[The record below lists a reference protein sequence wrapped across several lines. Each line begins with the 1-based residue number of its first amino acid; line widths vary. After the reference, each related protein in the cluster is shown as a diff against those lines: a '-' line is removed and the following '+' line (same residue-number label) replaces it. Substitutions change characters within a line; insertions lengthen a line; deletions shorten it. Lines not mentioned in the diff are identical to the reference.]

1 MSQILVSKYKTG
13 VDFPPLRTGLTHVA
27 GENTLTFPYKAGD
40 TQQSFSNTA
49 GTHLCLVNGG
59 GLILTDD
66 TDTFEV
72 AFNASDITVTWLD
85 QRNSLQDIDDVVW
98 VFNAF
103 SKPTSGLTKF
113 LYGVSGANGNLPA
126 VTVTGTDLNG
136 AALSFQDD
144 AVLVFVNDQFLDA
157 SDYVLSNQ
165 DTITIQRVGNQTVGT
180 ISGAVSVIAFNS
192 VINQSTLSVI
202 QTNAA
207 ASATE
212 SDNHA
217 TTAQRWATEADTTT
231 VVDADNSTNYNEY
244 SAKSYAQGTGTPGGS
259 AKEWASK
266 TGSPVSG
273 SEYSAKYWAT
283 DTNVTTVSGNIT
295 TITNVNNNLSS
306 IQTINNNMTD
316 VVSLASSLGGVTTYT
331 VTVAQS
337 GGVNVYYIDGVANP
351 TLTMERG
358 NSYVFD
364 LSDNTN
370 SGHPLAF
377 KDGSTSYTTG
387 VTTTGNA
394 GTAGAQVRIDV
405 SSNAPATLRYY
416 CTVHGNAMGNTIS
429 VINSNFSIVAANI
442 GNVNTTA
449 NNISD
454 VNTLASSTNLT
465 NIGTVAGQ
473 ISPTNNL
480 STVAGVAT
488 HLPTVAG
495 VAADITTVAGQIT
508 NNNLQTIAADIA
520 DVQTVANDLN
530 ETTSEIDT
538 VANAIT
544 NVDNVGNNIT
554 AVNTVAGQI
563 APTNNISTVAGQ
575 ATNVGLVGSNISH
588 VTTVAGIQSDVT
600 TVAGIAS
607 DVTTAATNVTQFN
620 DTYHGALSSPPTGS
634 NVTTGDLYFDNTAG
648 QLKVY
653 DGSNFINAGSAING
667 TAQRVQFTATAGQ
680 TTFSVSY
687 DAGFVDVYLN
697 GIKLIVGT
705 DFTATNGTSI
715 VLASGAAV
723 NDTVDIVAYGTFT
736 LSNIALNDLTD
747 VSTGTPVNG
756 QVLTFNS
763 TSGDFEPQTPAAAG
777 ATTGFALAMSIALG

>member
-1 MSQILVSKYKTG
+1 MVITG
-13 VDFPPLRTGLTHVA
+13 
-27 GENTLTFPYKAGD
+27 N
-40 TQQSFSNTA
+40 
-49 GTHLCLVNGG
+49 
-59 GLILTDD
+59 DD
-66 TDTFEV
+66 
-72 AFNASDITVTWLD
+72 
-85 QRNSLQDIDDVVW
+85 
-98 VFNAF
+98 
-103 SKPTSGLTKF
+103 
-113 LYGVSGANGNLPA
+113 
-126 VTVTGTDLNG
+126 NG
-136 AALSFQDD
+136 AALAFQDE

-157 SDYVLSNQ
+157 SDYALANQ
-165 DTITIQRVGNQTVGT
+165 NQITINNVGGSTSALSSAK
-180 ISGAVSVIAFNS
+180 ISIIGFNS

-207 ASATE
+207 ASATDA
-212 SDNHA
+212 SQHA
-217 TTAQRWATEADTTT
+217 VTASRFAKEADTTT
-231 VVDADNSTNYNEY
+231 VVDADTGVDSNEY
-244 SAKSYAQGTGTPGGS
+244 SAKAYAQGTGTPGGS

-266 TGSPVSG
+266 TGSPVAG

-283 DTNVTTVSGNIT
+283 DTNVTTVSGNINL
-295 TITNVNNNLSS
+295 ITNVNNNLSS

-316 VVSLASSLGGVTTYT
+316 VVSLAASLGGVTTFT

-337 GGVNVYYIDGVANP
+337 GGVNVFYIDGVANP

-364 LSDNTN
+364 LSSSTV

-377 KDGSTSYTTG
+377 KDGSSSYTTG
-387 VTTTGNA
+387 VTTTGNP
-394 GTAGAQVRIDV
+394 GTAGSQVRIDV
-405 SSNAPATLRYY
+405 AANAPATLRYY
-416 CTVHGNAMGNTIS
+416 CTVHGNAMGNTIA

-449 NNISD
+449 TNIAD

-495 VAADITTVAGQIT
+495 VAGDITTVAGQIT
-508 NNNLQTIAADIA
+508 NNNLQTVAADIA
-520 DVQTVANDLN
+520 KVQSVADDLN

-538 VANAIT
+538 VAGAIT
-544 NVDNVGNNIT
+544 NVDNVGNNI
-554 AVNTVAGQI
+554 ASVNTVAGQI
-563 APTNNISTVAGQ
+563 SPTNNISTVAGQ
-575 ATNVGLVGSNISH
+575 ATNLGLVGSNISH
-588 VTTVAGIQSDVT
+588 VSTVAGINSAVS

-607 DVTTAATNVTQFN
+607 DVTAAATNVAQFN

-634 NVTTGDLYFDNTAG
+634 NVTTGDLFFDTTAG
-648 QLKVY
+648 QLKVF
-653 DGSNFINAGSAING
+653 DGSNFINAGSSING

-680 TTFSVSY
+680 TTFAVTY

-715 VLASGAAV
+715 VLASGAAL
-723 NDTVDIVAYGTFT
+723 NDTVDIVAYGTFS

-763 TSGDFEPQTPAAAG
+763 TSGNFEPQTPSPAG

>member
-27 GENTLTFPYKAGD
+27 GENTLTFPYKSGD

-113 LYGVSGANGNLPA
+113 LY
-126 VTVTGTDLNG
+126 TQTGTLPMVISGNDDNG
-136 AALSFQDD
+136 AALAFQDD

-157 SDYVLSNQ
+157 SDYVLANQ
-165 DTITIQRVGNQTVGT
+165 NQITINNVGGSTSALTGAK
-180 ISGAVSVIAFNS
+180 ISIIGFNS

-231 VVDADNSTNYNEY
+231 VVDADNSTNYNDY
-244 SAKSYAQGTGTPGGS
+244 SAKAYAQGTGTPGGS

-266 TGSPVSG
+266 TGSPVTG

-283 DTNVTTVSGNIT
+283 DTNVTNISTNIQSIT
-295 TITNVNNNLSS
+295 TVNNNLSS
-306 IQTINNNMTD
+306 IQTIENNITD
-316 VVSLASSLGGVTTYT
+316 VVSLAASLGGVTTYV
-331 VTVAQS
+331 VTVV
-337 GGVNVYYIDGVANP
+337 GGVYYLDGSSNP
-351 TLTMERG
+351 TLTFERG

-364 LSDNTN
+364 LSDSSV

-377 KDGSTSYTTG
+377 KSGTSPYTTG
-387 VTTTGNA
+387 VTTTGTP

-405 SSNAPATLRYY
+405 DSTAPSTLRYY

-442 GNVNTTA
+442 GNINTTA
-449 NNISD
+449 TNITD
-454 VNTLASSTNLT
+454 VNTVANTTNLT

-473 ISPTNNL
+473 ISPTNNV
-480 STVAGVAT
+480 S
-488 HLPTVAG
+488 TVAG
-495 VAADITTVAGQIT
+495 VAADITTVAGVAADVTTVAGQIT

-544 NVDNVGNNIT
+544 NVDNVGNNISDVT
-554 AVNTVAGQI
+554 TVAGQI
-563 APTNNISTVAGQ
+563 SPTNNISTVAGQ
-575 ATNVGLVGSNISH
+575 ATNVALVGSNISH
-588 VTTVAGIQSDVT
+588 VTTVAGISSDVT

-607 DVTTAATNVTQFN
+607 DVTAAATNVAQFN
-620 DTYHGALSSPPTGS
+620 DTYFGPLSSPPTGS
-634 NVTTGDLYFDNTAG
+634 NVTTGDLYFDTTAG
-648 QLKVY
+648 QLKVF

-667 TAQRVQFTATAGQ
+667 TSQRVQYTATAGQ
-680 TTFSVSY
+680 TTFAATY
-687 DAGFVDVYLN
+687 DAGYVDVYLN

-715 VLASGAAV
+715 VLASGAAL
-723 NDTVDIVAYGTFT
+723 NDTVDIVAYGTFQLNNT
-736 LSNIALNDLTD
+736 SIDDLND
-747 VSTGTPVNG
+747 VSLGTPVDG

>member
-13 VDFPPLRTGLTHVA
+13 VDFPPLVSGLTHVA
-27 GENTLTFPYKAGD
+27 GENTLTFPYKTGD

-59 GLILTDD
+59 SLILTDD

-103 SKPTSGLTKF
+103 AKPVSGLTRFTYTKSGALPMTISGVDEAGASLSFQTDTSIMVFVNEQF
-113 LYGVSGANGNLPA
+113 LDPVDYSVANGN
-126 VTVTGTDLNG
+126 
-136 AALSFQDD
+136 
-144 AVLVFVNDQFLDA
+144 QFTIA
-157 SDYVLSNQ
+157 NVAGSTAPLSNAK
-165 DTITIQRVGNQTVGT
+165 IT
-180 ISGAVSVIAFNS
+180 AYAFNS
-192 VINQSTLSVI
+192 IINQSTLSVI

-207 ASATE
+207 ASATDA
-212 SDNHA
+212 SQHA
-217 TTAQRWATEADTTT
+217 TTASRFANEADTTT
-231 VVDADNSTNYNEY
+231 VVDADTGVDSNEY
-244 SAKSYAQGTGTPGGS
+244 SAKAYAQGTGTPGGS

-266 TGSPVSG
+266 TGSPVTG

-283 DTNVTTVSGNIT
+283 DTNVTNIST
-295 TITNVNNNLSS
+295 NISSITNVNTNLSS
-306 IQTINNNMTD
+306 IQTVENNMTD
-316 VVSLASSLGGVTTYT
+316 VVSLAASLGGVTTYV
-331 VTVAQS
+331 VTVV
-337 GGVNVYYIDGVANP
+337 GGIYYLDGSSNP
-351 TLTMERG
+351 TLTFERG
-358 NSYVFD
+358 NSYVFN
-364 LSDNTN
+364 LSDSSV

-377 KDGSTSYTTG
+377 KDGSSSYTTG
-387 VTTTGNA
+387 VTTTGNP

-405 SSNAPATLRYY
+405 DATAPATLRYY
-416 CTVHGNAMGNTIS
+416 CTVHGNAMGNTIA

-449 NNISD
+449 TNIASI
-454 VNTLASSTNLT
+454 NTVAGSTNLA
-465 NIGTVAGQ
+465 NIGTVANATTDIG
-473 ISPTNNL
+473 
-480 STVAGVAT
+480 TVAGVAT
-488 HLPTVAG
+488 NIPTVAG
-495 VAADITTVAGQIT
+495 VAGDITTVAGQIT
-508 NNNLQTIAADIA
+508 NNNLQTVAADIA
-520 DVQTVANDLN
+520 KVQSVADDLN

-538 VANAIT
+538 VANSIT
-544 NVDNVGNNIT
+544 NVDNVGNNISD
-554 AVNTVAGQI
+554 VSTVAGQI
-563 APTNNISTVAGQ
+563 SPTNNISTVAGQ

-588 VTTVAGIQSDVT
+588 VTTVAGIQGDVT

-607 DVTTAATNVTQFN
+607 DVTTAVTNVAQFN

-634 NVTTGDLYFDNTAG
+634 NVTTGDLFFDTSAG
-648 QLKVY
+648 QLKVF
-653 DGSNFINAGSAING
+653 DGSNFINAGSSING

-680 TTFSVSY
+680 TTFAVTY

-715 VLASGAAV
+715 VLASGAAL
-723 NDTVDIVAYGTFT
+723 NDTVDIVAYGTFQ
-736 LSNIALNDLTD
+736 LNNTSINALTD
-747 VSTGTPVNG
+747 VSLGTPVNG

-763 TSGDFEPQTPAAAG
+763 TSGNFEPQTPSPAG

>member
-13 VDFPPLRTGLTHVA
+13 VDFPPLVSGLTHVA
-27 GENTLTFPYKAGD
+27 GENTLTFPYKTGD

-59 GLILTDD
+59 SLILTDD
-66 TDTFEV
+66 TDTFQV

-103 SKPTSGLTKF
+103 AKPTSGLTKF
-113 LYGVSGANGNLPA
+113 LYTKSGSIPM
-126 VTVTGTDLNG
+126 VVTGNDDNG
-136 AALSFQDD
+136 AALTFQDE

-157 SDYVLSNQ
+157 SDYALANQ
-165 DTITIQRVGNQTVGT
+165 NQITINNVGGSTSALSSAK
-180 ISGAVSVIAFNS
+180 ISIIGFNS

-207 ASATE
+207 ASATDA
-212 SDNHA
+212 SQHA
-217 TTAQRWATEADTTT
+217 VTASRFAKEADTTT
-231 VVDADNSTNYNEY
+231 VVDADTGVDSNEY
-244 SAKSYAQGTGTPGGS
+244 SAKAYAQGTGTPGGS

-283 DTNVTTVSGNIT
+283 DTNVTNIST
-295 TITNVNNNLSS
+295 NISSITNVNTNLSS
-306 IQTINNNMTD
+306 IQTVENNMTD
-316 VVSLASSLGGVTTYT
+316 VVSLAASLGGVTTYV
-331 VTVAQS
+331 VTVV
-337 GGVNVYYIDGVANP
+337 GGIYYLDGSSNP
-351 TLTMERG
+351 TLTFERG
-358 NSYVFD
+358 NSYVFN
-364 LSDNTN
+364 LSD
-370 SGHPLAF
+370 SSVGGHPLAF
-377 KDGSTSYTTG
+377 KDGSSSYTTG
-387 VTTTGNA
+387 VTTTGNP

-405 SSNAPATLRYY
+405 DATAPATLRYY
-416 CTVHGNAMGNTIS
+416 CTVHGNAMGNTIA

-449 NNISD
+449 TNIASI
-454 VNTLASSTNLT
+454 NTVAGSTNLA
-465 NIGTVAGQ
+465 NIGTVANATTDIG
-473 ISPTNNL
+473 
-480 STVAGVAT
+480 TVAGVAT
-488 HLPTVAG
+488 NIPTVAG
-495 VAADITTVAGQIT
+495 VAGDITTVAGQIT
-508 NNNLQTIAADIA
+508 NNNLQTVAADIA
-520 DVQTVANDLN
+520 KVQSVADDLN

-538 VANAIT
+538 VANSIT
-544 NVDNVGNNIT
+544 NVDNVGNNISD
-554 AVNTVAGQI
+554 VSTVAGQI
-563 APTNNISTVAGQ
+563 SPTNNISTVAGQ
-575 ATNVGLVGSNISH
+575 ATNIGLVGSNINQ

-600 TVAGIAS
+600 AVAGIAS
-607 DVTTAATNVTQFN
+607 DVTTAVTNIAQFN

-634 NVTTGDLYFDNTAG
+634 NVTTGDLFFDTTAG
-648 QLKVY
+648 QLKVF
-653 DGSNFINAGSAING
+653 DGSNFINAGSSING

-680 TTFSVSY
+680 TTFAVTY

-715 VLASGAAV
+715 VLASGAAL
-723 NDTVDIVAYGTFT
+723 NDTVDIVAYGTF
-736 LSNIALNDLTD
+736 SLNNTSINALTD
-747 VSTGTPVNG
+747 VSLGTPVNG

-763 TSGDFEPQTPAAAG
+763 TSGNFEPQTPSPAG

>member
-27 GENTLTFPYKAGD
+27 GENTLTFPYKSGD
-40 TQQSFSNTA
+40 TSQSFSNTA

-59 GLILTDD
+59 SLILTDD
-66 TDTFEV
+66 TDTFQV

-113 LYGVSGANGNLPA
+113 LY
-126 VTVTGTDLNG
+126 TKTGTIPMVISGNDDNG
-136 AALSFQDD
+136 AALTFQDE

-157 SDYVLSNQ
+157 SDYALANQ
-165 DTITIQRVGNQTVGT
+165 NQITINNVGGSTSALTGAK
-180 ISGAVSVIAFNS
+180 ISIIGFNS

-207 ASATE
+207 ASATDA
-212 SDNHA
+212 SQHA
-217 TTAQRWATEADTTT
+217 TTASRWAQEGDTTT
-231 VVDADNSTNYNEY
+231 VVDADTGVNSNEY

-266 TGSPVSG
+266 TGSPVAG

-306 IQTINNNMTD
+306 IQTINNNMSD
-316 VVSLASSLGGVTTYT
+316 VVSLAASLGGVTTFT
-331 VTVAQS
+331 VTVA
-337 GGVNVYYIDGVANP
+337 GGVFVIDGTNNP

-364 LSDNTN
+364 LSDNSN

-377 KDGSTSYTTG
+377 KDGSASYTTG

-449 NNISD
+449 TNIAD

-495 VAADITTVAGQIT
+495 VAADITTVAGQIS
-508 NNNLQTIAADIA
+508 NNNLQTVASDIA
-520 DVQTVANDLN
+520 KVQAVADDLN

-538 VANAIT
+538 VAGAIT
-544 NVDNVGNNIT
+544 NVDNVGNNI
-554 AVNTVAGQI
+554 ASVNTVAGQI
-563 APTNNISTVAGQ
+563 SPTNNISTVAGQ

-588 VTTVAGIQSDVT
+588 VTTVAGINSAVS

-607 DVTTAATNVTQFN
+607 DVTAAATNVAQFN

-634 NVTTGDLYFDNTAG
+634 NVTTGDLYFDTTAG

-653 DGSNFINAGSAING
+653 NGSNFINAGSAING
-667 TAQRVQFTATAGQ
+667 TAQRATFTATAGQ
-680 TTFSVSY
+680 TTFSVAY

-723 NDTVDIVAYGTFT
+723 NDTVDVVAYGTFT
-736 LSNIALNDLTD
+736 LANLTLNDLTD

-763 TSGDFEPQTPAAAG
+763 TSGDFEPQTPAASG

>member
-27 GENTLTFPYKAGD
+27 GENTLTFPYKSGD
-40 TQQSFSNTA
+40 NQQSFSNTA

-113 LYGVSGANGNLPA
+113 LY
-126 VTVTGTDLNG
+126 TKTGTLPMVISGNDDNG
-136 AALSFQDD
+136 ATLAFQDE

-157 SDYVLSNQ
+157 SDYALANQ
-165 DTITIQRVGNQTVGT
+165 NQITINNVGGSTSALTGAK
-180 ISGAVSVIAFNS
+180 ISIIGFNS

-202 QTNAA
+202 QTAAA
-207 ASATE
+207 ASATDA
-212 SDNHA
+212 SQHA
-217 TTAQRWATEADTTT
+217 TTASRWAQEGDTTT
-231 VVDADNSTNYNEY
+231 VVDADTGVDSNEY

-266 TGSPVSG
+266 TGSPVAG

-283 DTNVTTVSGNIT
+283 DTNVTNVSGNIT

-316 VVSLASSLGGVTTYT
+316 VVSLAASLGGVTTYT

-337 GGVNVYYIDGVANP
+337 GGVNVFYIDGVANP

-364 LSDNTN
+364 LSDN
-370 SGHPLAF
+370 SVGGHPLAF

-394 GTAGAQVRIDV
+394 GTSGAQVRIDV

-449 NNISD
+449 TNISNI
-454 VNTLASSTNLT
+454 NTLASSTNLT
-465 NIGTVAGQ
+465 NIGTVAGG
-473 ISPTNNL
+473 ITNIN
-480 STVAGVAT
+480 TVAGVAT

-508 NNNLQTIAADIA
+508 NNNLQTVASDIA
-520 DVQTVANDLN
+520 KVQAVADDLN

-600 TVAGIAS
+600 AVAGIAS
-607 DVTTAATNVTQFN
+607 DVTAAATNVAQFN
-620 DTYHGALSSPPTGS
+620 DTYFGALSSPPTGS
-634 NVTTGDLYFDNTAG
+634 NVTTGDLYFDTTAG
-648 QLKVY
+648 QLKVFN
-653 DGSNFINAGSAING
+653 GSNFINAGSAING
-667 TAQRVQFTATAGQ
+667 TSQRATFTATAGQ
-680 TTFSVSY
+680 TTFSVAY

-723 NDTVDIVAYGTFT
+723 NDTVDVVAYGTFS

>member
-13 VDFPPLRTGLTHVA
+13 VDFPPLRTGLTHVS
-27 GENTLTFPYKAGD
+27 GENTLTFPYKTGD
-40 TQQSFSNTA
+40 TQQSFSTTA

-59 GLILTDD
+59 SLILTDD

-103 SKPTSGLTKF
+103 AKPVSGLTRFTYTKSGSLPMTISGVDEAGASLSFQTDTSIMVFVNEQF
-113 LYGVSGANGNLPA
+113 LDPVDYSVANGN
-126 VTVTGTDLNG
+126 
-136 AALSFQDD
+136 
-144 AVLVFVNDQFLDA
+144 QFTIA
-157 SDYVLSNQ
+157 NVAGSTAPLSNAK
-165 DTITIQRVGNQTVGT
+165 IT
-180 ISGAVSVIAFNS
+180 AYAFNS

-207 ASATE
+207 ASATDA
-212 SDNHA
+212 SQHA
-217 TTAQRWATEADTTT
+217 VTASRFANEADTTT
-231 VVDADNSTNYNEY
+231 VVDADTGVDSNEY
-244 SAKSYAQGTGTPGGS
+244 SAKAYAQGTGTPGGS

-266 TGSPVSG
+266 TGSPVAG

-283 DTNVTTVSGNIT
+283 DTNVTNIST
-295 TITNVNNNLSS
+295 NIQSITNVNTNLSS
-306 IQTINNNMTD
+306 IQTIENNITD
-316 VVSLASSLGGVTTYT
+316 VVSLAASLGGVTTFT

-337 GGVNVYYIDGVANP
+337 GGVNVFYIDGVANP

-364 LSDNTN
+364 LSD
-370 SGHPLAF
+370 SSVGGHPLAF

-387 VTTTGNA
+387 VTTTGNP
-394 GTAGAQVRIDV
+394 GTSGAQVRIDV
-405 SSNAPATLRYY
+405 DANAPATLRYY
-416 CTVHGNAMGNTIS
+416 CTVHGNAMGNTIA

-442 GNVNTTA
+442 SNVNTTA
-449 NNISD
+449 TNIASI
-454 VNTLASSTNLT
+454 NTVAGSTNIA
-465 NIGTVAGQ
+465 NIGTVAGATTD
-473 ISPTNNL
+473 IG
-480 STVAGVAT
+480 TVAGVAANI
-488 HLPTVAG
+488 PTVAG
-495 VAADITTVAGQIT
+495 VAGDITTVAGQIT
-508 NNNLQTIAADIA
+508 NNNLQTVAADIA
-520 DVQTVANDLN
+520 KVQSVADDLN

-538 VANAIT
+538 VANSIT
-544 NVDNVGNNIT
+544 NVDNVGNNINDVT
-554 AVNTVAGQI
+554 TVAGQI
-563 APTNNISTVAGQ
+563 SPTNNISTVAGQ
-575 ATNVGLVGSNISH
+575 ATNIGLVGSNISQ

-607 DVTTAATNVTQFN
+607 DVTTAVTNVAQFN

-634 NVTTGDLYFDNTAG
+634 NVTTGDLFFDTSAG
-648 QLKVY
+648 QLKVF
-653 DGSNFINAGSAING
+653 DGSNFINAGSSING

-680 TTFSVSY
+680 TTFAATY

-715 VLASGAAV
+715 VLASGAAL
-723 NDTVDIVAYGTFT
+723 NDTVDIVAYGTF
-736 LSNIALNDLTD
+736 SLNNTSINALTD
-747 VSTGTPVNG
+747 VSLGTPVNG

-763 TSGDFEPQTPAAAG
+763 TSGNFEPQTPSPAG

>member
-13 VDFPPLRTGLTHVA
+13 VDFPPLVSGLTHVA
-27 GENTLTFPYKAGD
+27 GENTLTFPYKTGD

-59 GLILTDD
+59 SLILTDD
-66 TDTFEV
+66 TDTFQV

-103 SKPTSGLTKF
+103 AKPTSGLTKF
-113 LYGVSGANGNLPA
+113 LYTKSGSIPM
-126 VTVTGTDLNG
+126 VVTGNDDNG
-136 AALSFQDD
+136 AALTFQDE

-157 SDYVLSNQ
+157 SDYALANQ
-165 DTITIQRVGNQTVGT
+165 NQITINNVGGSTLPLSSAK
-180 ISGAVSVIAFNS
+180 ISIIGFNS

-207 ASATE
+207 ASATDA
-212 SDNHA
+212 SQHA
-217 TTAQRWATEADTTT
+217 VTASRFAKEADTTT
-231 VVDADNSTNYNEY
+231 VVDADTGVDSNEY
-244 SAKSYAQGTGTPGGS
+244 SAKAYAQGTGTPGGS

-283 DTNVTTVSGNIT
+283 DTNVTNIST
-295 TITNVNNNLSS
+295 NISSITNVNTNLSS
-306 IQTINNNMTD
+306 IQTVENNMTD
-316 VVSLASSLGGVTTYT
+316 VVSLAASLGGVTTYV
-331 VTVAQS
+331 VTVV
-337 GGVNVYYIDGVANP
+337 GGIYYLDGSSNP
-351 TLTMERG
+351 TLTFERG
-358 NSYVFD
+358 NSYVFN
-364 LSDNTN
+364 LSD
-370 SGHPLAF
+370 SSVGGHPLAF
-377 KDGSTSYTTG
+377 KDGSSSYTTG
-387 VTTTGNA
+387 VTTTGNP

-405 SSNAPATLRYY
+405 DATAPATLRYY
-416 CTVHGNAMGNTIS
+416 CTVHGNAMGNTIA

-449 NNISD
+449 TNIASI
-454 VNTLASSTNLT
+454 NTVAGSTNLA
-465 NIGTVAGQ
+465 NIGTVANATTDIG
-473 ISPTNNL
+473 
-480 STVAGVAT
+480 TVAGVAT
-488 HLPTVAG
+488 NIPTVAG
-495 VAADITTVAGQIT
+495 VAGDITTVAGQIT
-508 NNNLQTIAADIA
+508 NNNLQTVAADIA
-520 DVQTVANDLN
+520 KVQSVADDLN

-538 VANAIT
+538 VANSIT
-544 NVDNVGNNIT
+544 NVDNVGNNISD
-554 AVNTVAGQI
+554 VSTVAGQI
-563 APTNNISTVAGQ
+563 SPTNNISTVAGQ
-575 ATNVGLVGSNISH
+575 ATNIGLVGSNINQ

-600 TVAGIAS
+600 AVAGIAS
-607 DVTTAATNVTQFN
+607 DVSTAVTNIAQFN

-634 NVTTGDLYFDNTAG
+634 NVTTGDLFFDTTAG
-648 QLKVY
+648 QLKVF
-653 DGSNFINAGSAING
+653 DGSNFINAGSSING

-680 TTFSVSY
+680 TTFAVTY

-715 VLASGAAV
+715 VLASGAAL
-723 NDTVDIVAYGTFT
+723 NDTVDIVAYGTF
-736 LSNIALNDLTD
+736 SLNNTSINALTD
-747 VSTGTPVNG
+747 VSLGTPVNG

-763 TSGDFEPQTPAAAG
+763 TSGNFEPQTPSPAG

>member
-27 GENTLTFPYKAGD
+27 GENTLTFPYKSGD

-103 SKPTSGLTKF
+103 AKPTSGLTKF
-113 LYGVSGANGNLPA
+113 LYGVSGNLP
-126 VTVTGTDLNG
+126 VLTVTGTDLNG
-136 AALSFQDD
+136 ASLSFQDD

-165 DTITIQRVGNQTVGT
+165 DTITIQRVGNQTTGPV
-180 ISGAVSVIAFNS
+180 SGAVSVIAFNS

-207 ASATE
+207 ASATDA
-212 SDNHA
+212 SQHA
-217 TTAQRWATEADTTT
+217 VTASRFANEADTTT
-231 VVDADNSTNYNEY
+231 VVDADTGVDSNEY
-244 SAKSYAQGTGTPGGS
+244 SAKAYAQGTGTPGGS

-266 TGSPVSG
+266 TGSPVAG

-283 DTNVTTVSGNIT
+283 DTNVTNIST
-295 TITNVNNNLSS
+295 NIQSITNVNTNLSS
-306 IQTINNNMTD
+306 IQTIENNITD
-316 VVSLASSLGGVTTYT
+316 VVSLAASLGGVTTYV
-331 VTVAQS
+331 VTVV
-337 GGVNVYYIDGVANP
+337 GGIYYLDGSSNP
-351 TLTMERG
+351 TLTFERG

-364 LSDNTN
+364 LSD
-370 SGHPLAF
+370 SSVGGHPLAF
-377 KDGSTSYTTG
+377 KNGSTSYTTG
-387 VTTTGNA
+387 VTTTGNP

-405 SSNAPATLRYY
+405 DSTAPATLRY

-442 GNVNTTA
+442 GNINTTA
-449 NNISD
+449 TNIAD
-454 VNTLASSTNLT
+454 INTVAGSTNIA
-465 NIGTVAGQ
+465 NIGTVAGATTD
-473 ISPTNNL
+473 IG
-480 STVAGVAT
+480 TVAGVAANI
-488 HLPTVAG
+488 PTVAG
-495 VAADITTVAGQIT
+495 VAADITTVAGQIS
-508 NNNLQTIAADIA
+508 NNNLQTVAADIA
-520 DVQTVANDLN
+520 KVQSVADDLN

-538 VANAIT
+538 VANSIT
-544 NVDNVGNNIT
+544 NVDNVGNNISDVT
-554 AVNTVAGQI
+554 TVAGQI
-563 APTNNISTVAGQ
+563 SPTNNISTVAGQ
-575 ATNVGLVGSNISH
+575 ATNIGLVGSNINH

-607 DVTTAATNVTQFN
+607 DVSTAVTNVAQFN

-634 NVTTGDLYFDNTAG
+634 NVTTGDLFFDTSAG
-648 QLKVY
+648 QLKSF
-653 DGSNFINAGSAING
+653 DGSNFINAGSSING
-667 TAQRVQFTATAGQ
+667 TAQRVQYTATAGQ
-680 TTFSVSY
+680 TTFAATY

-697 GIKLIVGT
+697 GIKLIVST

-715 VLASGAAV
+715 VLASGAAL
-723 NDTVDIVAYGTFT
+723 NDTVDIVAYGTFQ
-736 LSNIALNDLTD
+736 LNNTSIDALTD
-747 VSTGTPVNG
+747 VSLGNAPVNG

-763 TSGDFEPQTPAAAG
+763 TSGDFEPQTPAPAG

>member
-1 MSQILVSKYKTG
+1 M
-13 VDFPPLRTGLTHVA
+13 
-27 GENTLTFPYKAGD
+27 
-40 TQQSFSNTA
+40 
-49 GTHLCLVNGG
+49 
-59 GLILTDD
+59 
-66 TDTFEV
+66 
-72 AFNASDITVTWLD
+72 
-85 QRNSLQDIDDVVW
+85 W

-113 LYGVSGANGNLPA
+113 LY
-126 VTVTGTDLNG
+126 TKTGTIPMVISGNDDNG
-136 AALSFQDD
+136 AALSFQDE

-157 SDYVLSNQ
+157 SDYALANQ
-165 DTITIQRVGNQTVGT
+165 NQITINNVGGSTSALTGAK
-180 ISGAVSVIAFNS
+180 ISIIGFNS

-207 ASATE
+207 ASATDA
-212 SDNHA
+212 SQHA
-217 TTAQRWATEADTTT
+217 TTASRWAQEGDTTT
-231 VVDADNSTNYNEY
+231 VVDADTGVNSNEY

-266 TGSPVSG
+266 TGSPVAG

-283 DTNVTTVSGNIT
+283 DTNVTNIST
-295 TITNVNNNLSS
+295 NISTITNVNTNLSS
-306 IQTINNNMTD
+306 IQTINNNMSD
-316 VVSLASSLGGVTTYT
+316 VVSLAASLGGVTTFT
-331 VTVAQS
+331 VTVA
-337 GGVNVYYIDGVANP
+337 GGVFVIDGTNNP

-364 LSDNTN
+364 LSDNSN

-377 KDGSTSYTTG
+377 KDGSASYTTG

-449 NNISD
+449 TNIAD

-495 VAADITTVAGQIT
+495 VAADITTVAGQIS
-508 NNNLQTIAADIA
+508 NNNLQTVASDIA
-520 DVQTVANDLN
+520 KVQAVADDLN

-538 VANAIT
+538 VAGAIT
-544 NVDNVGNNIT
+544 NVDNVGNNI
-554 AVNTVAGQI
+554 ASVNTVAGQI
-563 APTNNISTVAGQ
+563 SPTNNISTVAGQ

-588 VTTVAGIQSDVT
+588 VTTVAGINSAVS

-607 DVTTAATNVTQFN
+607 DVTAAATNVAQFN

-634 NVTTGDLYFDNTAG
+634 NVTTGDLYFDTTAG

-653 DGSNFINAGSAING
+653 NGSNFINAGSAING
-667 TAQRVQFTATAGQ
+667 TAQRATFTATAGQ
-680 TTFSVSY
+680 TTFSVAY

-723 NDTVDIVAYGTFT
+723 NDTVDVVAYGTFT
-736 LSNIALNDLTD
+736 LANLTLNDLTD

-763 TSGDFEPQTPAAAG
+763 TSGDFEPQTPAASG

>member
-27 GENTLTFPYKAGD
+27 GENTLTFPYKSGD
-40 TQQSFSNTA
+40 TSQSFSNTA

-59 GLILTDD
+59 SLILTDD
-66 TDTFEV
+66 TDTFQV

-113 LYGVSGANGNLPA
+113 LY
-126 VTVTGTDLNG
+126 TKTGTIPMVISGNDDNG
-136 AALSFQDD
+136 AALSFQDE

-157 SDYVLSNQ
+157 SDYALANQ
-165 DTITIQRVGNQTVGT
+165 NQITINNVGGSTSALTGAK
-180 ISGAVSVIAFNS
+180 ISIIGFNS

-207 ASATE
+207 ASATDA
-212 SDNHA
+212 SQHA
-217 TTAQRWATEADTTT
+217 TTASRWAQEGDTTT
-231 VVDADNSTNYNEY
+231 VVDADTGVNSNEY

-266 TGSPVSG
+266 TGSPVAG

-283 DTNVTTVSGNIT
+283 DTNVTNIST
-295 TITNVNNNLSS
+295 NISTITNVNTNLSS
-306 IQTINNNMTD
+306 IQTINNNMSD
-316 VVSLASSLGGVTTYT
+316 VVSLAASLGGVTTFT
-331 VTVAQS
+331 VTVA
-337 GGVNVYYIDGVANP
+337 GGVFVIDGTNNP

-364 LSDNTN
+364 LSDNSN

-377 KDGSTSYTTG
+377 KDGSASYTTG

-449 NNISD
+449 TNIAD

-495 VAADITTVAGQIT
+495 VAADITTVAGQIS
-508 NNNLQTIAADIA
+508 NNNLQTVASDIA
-520 DVQTVANDLN
+520 KVQAVADDLN

-538 VANAIT
+538 VAGAIT
-544 NVDNVGNNIT
+544 NVDNVGNNI
-554 AVNTVAGQI
+554 ASVNTVAGQI
-563 APTNNISTVAGQ
+563 SPTNNISTVAGQ

-588 VTTVAGIQSDVT
+588 VTTVAGINSAVS

-607 DVTTAATNVTQFN
+607 DVTAAATNVAQFN

-634 NVTTGDLYFDNTAG
+634 NVTTGDLYFDTTAG

-653 DGSNFINAGSAING
+653 NGSNFINAGSAING
-667 TAQRVQFTATAGQ
+667 TAQRATFTATAGQ
-680 TTFSVSY
+680 TTFSVAY

-723 NDTVDIVAYGTFT
+723 NDTVDVVAYGTFT
-736 LSNIALNDLTD
+736 LANLTLNDLTD

-763 TSGDFEPQTPAAAG
+763 TSGDFEPQTPAASG

>member
-27 GENTLTFPYKAGD
+27 GENTLTFPYKSGD

-113 LYGVSGANGNLPA
+113 LY
-126 VTVTGTDLNG
+126 TQTGTLPMVISGNDDNG
-136 AALSFQDD
+136 AALAFQDD

-157 SDYVLSNQ
+157 SDYVLANQ
-165 DTITIQRVGNQTVGT
+165 NQITINNVGGSTSALTGAK
-180 ISGAVSVIAFNS
+180 ISIIGFNS

-231 VVDADNSTNYNEY
+231 VVDADNSTNYNDY
-244 SAKSYAQGTGTPGGS
+244 SAKAYAQGTGTPGGS

-273 SEYSAKYWAT
+273 TEYSAKYWAT
-283 DTNVTTVSGNIT
+283 DTNVTTIATNISD
-295 TITNVNNNLSS
+295 ITNVNNNLSS
-306 IQTINNNMTD
+306 IQTIENNITD
-316 VVSLASSLGGVTTYT
+316 VVSLAASLGGVTTYV
-331 VTVAQS
+331 VTVV
-337 GGVNVYYIDGVANP
+337 GGVYYLDGSSNP
-351 TLTMERG
+351 TLTFERG

-364 LSDNTN
+364 LSDNSN

-377 KDGSTSYTTG
+377 KDGSGNSYTTG

-405 SSNAPATLRYY
+405 DSTAPSTLRYY
-416 CTVHGNAMGNTIS
+416 CTVHGNAMGNTIA

-449 NNISD
+449 TNISD
-454 VNTLASSTNLT
+454 VNTVANSTNLT
-465 NIGTVAGQ
+465 NIGTVAGE

-480 STVAGVAT
+480 STVAGVAADIS
-488 HLPTVAG
+488 TVAG
-495 VAADITTVAGQIT
+495 VAADVTTVAGQIT

-544 NVDNVGNNIT
+544 NVDNVGNNIGDVT
-554 AVNTVAGQI
+554 TVAGQI
-563 APTNNISTVAGQ
+563 SPTNNISTVAGQ
-575 ATNVGLVGSNISH
+575 ATNVALVGSNISH
-588 VTTVAGIQSDVT
+588 VTTVAGISSDVT

-607 DVTTAATNVTQFN
+607 DVTAAATNVAQFN
-620 DTYHGALSSPPTGS
+620 DTYFGALSSPPTGS
-634 NVTTGDLYFDNTAG
+634 NVTTGDLYFDTTAG
-648 QLKVY
+648 QLKVF

-667 TAQRVQFTATAGQ
+667 TSQRVQYTATAGQ
-680 TTFSVSY
+680 TTFAATY
-687 DAGFVDVYLN
+687 DAGYVDVYLN
-697 GIKLIVGT
+697 GIKLIVST

-715 VLASGAAV
+715 VLASGAAL
-723 NDTVDIVAYGTFT
+723 NDTVDIVAYGTFQLNNT
-736 LSNIALNDLTD
+736 SIDDLND
-747 VSTGTPVNG
+747 VSLGTPVDG

>member
-13 VDFPPLRTGLTHVA
+13 VDFPPLRTGLTHLA
-27 GENTLTFPYKAGD
+27 GENTLTFPYKSGD

-59 GLILTDD
+59 SLILTDD

-103 SKPTSGLTKF
+103 AKPTSGLTKF
-113 LYGVSGANGNLPA
+113 LYSASGNLP
-126 VTVTGTDLNG
+126 VLTVTGIDLNG
-136 AALSFQDD
+136 ASLSFQDD

-165 DTITIQRVGNQTVGT
+165 DTITIQRVGNQTTGPVA
-180 ISGAVSVIAFNS
+180 GAVSVIAFDS

-207 ASATE
+207 ASATDA
-212 SDNHA
+212 SQHA
-217 TTAQRWATEADTTT
+217 VTASRFAKEADTTT
-231 VVDADNSTNYNEY
+231 VVDADTGVDSNEY
-244 SAKSYAQGTGTPGGS
+244 SAKAYAQGTGTPGGS

-283 DTNVTTVSGNIT
+283 DTNVTTVSGNINL
-295 TITNVNNNLSS
+295 ITNVNNNLSS
-306 IQTINNNMTD
+306 IQTVENNMTD
-316 VVSLASSLGGVTTYT
+316 VVSLAASLGGVTTYV
-331 VTVAQS
+331 VTVV
-337 GGVNVYYIDGVANP
+337 GGIYYLDGSSNP
-351 TLTMERG
+351 TLTFERG

-364 LSDNTN
+364 LSD
-370 SGHPLAF
+370 SSVGGHPLAF
-377 KDGSTSYTTG
+377 KDGSSSYTTG
-387 VTTTGNA
+387 VTTTGNP

-405 SSNAPATLRYY
+405 DSTAPATLRYY
-416 CTVHGNAMGNTIS
+416 CTVHGNAMGNTIA

-449 NNISD
+449 TNIASI
-454 VNTLASSTNLT
+454 NTVAGSTNIA
-465 NIGTVAGQ
+465 NIGTVASATTDIG
-473 ISPTNNL
+473 
-480 STVAGVAT
+480 TVAGVAT
-488 HLPTVAG
+488 NIPTVAG
-495 VAADITTVAGQIT
+495 VAGDITTVAGQIT
-508 NNNLQTIAADIA
+508 NNNLQTVAADIA
-520 DVQTVANDLN
+520 KVQSVADDLN

-538 VANAIT
+538 VANSIT
-544 NVDNVGNNIT
+544 NVDNVGNNISDVT
-554 AVNTVAGQI
+554 TVAGQI

-575 ATNVGLVGSNISH
+575 ATNISLVGSNISH

-607 DVTTAATNVTQFN
+607 DVSTAVTNVAQFN

-634 NVTTGDLYFDNTAG
+634 NVTTGDLFFDLTAG
-648 QLKVY
+648 QLKVF
-653 DGSNFINAGSAING
+653 DGSNFINAGSSING
-667 TAQRVQFTATAGQ
+667 TAQRVQYTATAGQ
-680 TTFSVSY
+680 TSFAATY

-715 VLASGAAV
+715 VLASGAAL
-723 NDTVDIVAYGTFT
+723 NDTVDIVAYGTF
-736 LSNIALNDLTD
+736 SLNNTSINALTD
-747 VSTGTPVNG
+747 VSLGTPVNG

-763 TSGDFEPQTPAAAG
+763 TSGNFEPQTPSPAG

>member
-27 GENTLTFPYKAGD
+27 GENTLTFPYKSGD
-40 TQQSFSNTA
+40 TSQSFSNTA

-59 GLILTDD
+59 SLILTDD
-66 TDTFEV
+66 TDTFQV

-113 LYGVSGANGNLPA
+113 LY
-126 VTVTGTDLNG
+126 TKTGTIPMVISGNDDNG
-136 AALSFQDD
+136 AALTFQDE

-157 SDYVLSNQ
+157 SDYALANQ
-165 DTITIQRVGNQTVGT
+165 NQITINNVGGSTSALTGAK
-180 ISGAVSVIAFNS
+180 ISIIGFNS

-207 ASATE
+207 ASATDA
-212 SDNHA
+212 SQHA
-217 TTAQRWATEADTTT
+217 TTASRWAQEGDTTT
-231 VVDADNSTNYNEY
+231 VVDADTGVNSNEY

-266 TGSPVSG
+266 TGSPVAG

-283 DTNVTTVSGNIT
+283 DTNVTNIST
-295 TITNVNNNLSS
+295 NISTITNVNTNLSS
-306 IQTINNNMTD
+306 IQTINNNMSD
-316 VVSLASSLGGVTTYT
+316 VVSLAASLGGVTTFT
-331 VTVAQS
+331 VTVA
-337 GGVNVYYIDGVANP
+337 GGVFVIDGTNNP

-364 LSDNTN
+364 LSDNSN

-377 KDGSTSYTTG
+377 KDGSASYTTG

-449 NNISD
+449 TNIAD

-495 VAADITTVAGQIT
+495 VAADITTVAGQIS
-508 NNNLQTIAADIA
+508 NNNLQTVASDIA
-520 DVQTVANDLN
+520 KVQAVADDLN

-538 VANAIT
+538 VAGAIT
-544 NVDNVGNNIT
+544 NVDNVGNNI
-554 AVNTVAGQI
+554 ASVNTVAGQI
-563 APTNNISTVAGQ
+563 SPTNNISTVAGQ

-588 VTTVAGIQSDVT
+588 VTTVAGINSAVS

-607 DVTTAATNVTQFN
+607 DVTAAATNVAQFN

-634 NVTTGDLYFDNTAG
+634 NVTTGDLYFDTTAG

-653 DGSNFINAGSAING
+653 NGSNFINAGSAING
-667 TAQRVQFTATAGQ
+667 TAQRATFTATAGQ
-680 TTFSVSY
+680 TTFSVAY

-723 NDTVDIVAYGTFT
+723 NDTVDVVAYGTFT
-736 LSNIALNDLTD
+736 LANLTLNDLTD

-763 TSGDFEPQTPAAAG
+763 TSGDFEPQTPAASG

>member
-27 GENTLTFPYKAGD
+27 GENTLTFPYKSGD

-113 LYGVSGANGNLPA
+113 LY
-126 VTVTGTDLNG
+126 TQTGTLPMVISGNDDNG
-136 AALSFQDD
+136 AALAFQDD

-157 SDYVLSNQ
+157 SDYVLANQ
-165 DTITIQRVGNQTVGT
+165 NQITINNVGGSTSALTGAK
-180 ISGAVSVIAFNS
+180 ISIIGFNS

-231 VVDADNSTNYNEY
+231 VVDADNSTNYNDY
-244 SAKSYAQGTGTPGGS
+244 SAKAYAQGTGTPGGS

-266 TGSPVSG
+266 TGSPVTG

-283 DTNVTTVSGNIT
+283 DTNVTNISTNIQSIT
-295 TITNVNNNLSS
+295 TVNNNLSS
-306 IQTINNNMTD
+306 IQTIENNITD
-316 VVSLASSLGGVTTYT
+316 VVSLAASLGGVTTYV
-331 VTVAQS
+331 VTVV
-337 GGVNVYYIDGVANP
+337 GGVYYLDGSSNP
-351 TLTMERG
+351 TLTFERG

-364 LSDNTN
+364 LSDSSV

-377 KDGSTSYTTG
+377 KSGTSPYTTG
-387 VTTTGNA
+387 VTTTGTP

-405 SSNAPATLRYY
+405 DSTAPSTLRYY

-442 GNVNTTA
+442 GNINTTA
-449 NNISD
+449 TNITD
-454 VNTLASSTNLT
+454 VNTVANTTNLT
-465 NIGTVAGQ
+465 NIGTVAGE

-480 STVAGVAT
+480 STVAGVAADIS
-488 HLPTVAG
+488 TVAG
-495 VAADITTVAGQIT
+495 VAADVTTVAGQIT

-544 NVDNVGNNIT
+544 NVDNVGNNISDVT
-554 AVNTVAGQI
+554 TVAGQI
-563 APTNNISTVAGQ
+563 SPTNNISTVAGQ
-575 ATNVGLVGSNISH
+575 ATNVALVGSNISH
-588 VTTVAGIQSDVT
+588 VTTVAGISSDVT

-607 DVTTAATNVTQFN
+607 DVTAAATNVAQFN
-620 DTYHGALSSPPTGS
+620 DTYFGPLSSPPTGS
-634 NVTTGDLYFDNTAG
+634 NVTTGDLYFDTTAG
-648 QLKVY
+648 QLKVF

-667 TAQRVQFTATAGQ
+667 TSQRVQYTATAGQ
-680 TTFSVSY
+680 TTFAATY
-687 DAGFVDVYLN
+687 DAGYVDVYLN

-715 VLASGAAV
+715 VLASGAAL
-723 NDTVDIVAYGTFT
+723 NDTVDIVAYGTFQLNNT
-736 LSNIALNDLTD
+736 SIDDLND
-747 VSTGTPVNG
+747 VSLGTPVDG

>member
-27 GENTLTFPYKAGD
+27 GENTLTFPYKSGD

-113 LYGVSGANGNLPA
+113 LY
-126 VTVTGTDLNG
+126 TQTGTLPMVISGNDDNG
-136 AALSFQDD
+136 AALAFQDD

-157 SDYVLSNQ
+157 SDYVLANQ
-165 DTITIQRVGNQTVGT
+165 NQITINNVGGSTSALTGAK
-180 ISGAVSVIAFNS
+180 ISIIGFNS

-231 VVDADNSTNYNEY
+231 VVDADNSTNYNDY
-244 SAKSYAQGTGTPGGS
+244 SAKAYAQGTGTPGGS

-266 TGSPVSG
+266 TGSPVTG

-283 DTNVTTVSGNIT
+283 DTNVTNISTNIQSIT
-295 TITNVNNNLSS
+295 TVNNNLSS
-306 IQTINNNMTD
+306 IQTIENNITD
-316 VVSLASSLGGVTTYT
+316 VVSLAASLGGVTTYV
-331 VTVAQS
+331 VTVV
-337 GGVNVYYIDGVANP
+337 GGVYYLDGSSNP
-351 TLTMERG
+351 TLTFERG

-364 LSDNTN
+364 LSDSSV

-377 KDGSTSYTTG
+377 KSGTSPYTTG
-387 VTTTGNA
+387 VTTTGTP

-405 SSNAPATLRYY
+405 DSTAPSTLRYY

-442 GNVNTTA
+442 GNINTTA
-449 NNISD
+449 TNITD
-454 VNTLASSTNLT
+454 VNTVANTTNLT

-473 ISPTNNL
+473 ISPTNNV
-480 STVAGVAT
+480 S
-488 HLPTVAG
+488 TVAG
-495 VAADITTVAGQIT
+495 VAADITTVAGVAADVTTVAGQIT

-544 NVDNVGNNIT
+544 NVDNVGNNI
-554 AVNTVAGQI
+554 G
-563 APTNNISTVAGQ
+563 
-575 ATNVGLVGSNISH
+575 
-588 VTTVAGIQSDVT
+588 DVT

-607 DVTTAATNVTQFN
+607 DVTAAATNVAQFN
-620 DTYHGALSSPPTGS
+620 DTYFGPLSSPPTGS
-634 NVTTGDLYFDNTAG
+634 NVTTGDLYFDTTAG
-648 QLKVY
+648 QLKVF

-667 TAQRVQFTATAGQ
+667 TSQRVQYTATAGQ
-680 TTFSVSY
+680 TTFAATY
-687 DAGFVDVYLN
+687 DAGYVDVYLN

-715 VLASGAAV
+715 VLASGAAL
-723 NDTVDIVAYGTFT
+723 NDTVDIVAYGTFQLNNT
-736 LSNIALNDLTD
+736 SIDDLND
-747 VSTGTPVNG
+747 VSLGTPVDG

>member
-27 GENTLTFPYKAGD
+27 GENTLTFPYKTGD

-72 AFNASDITVTWLD
+72 AFNASDITITWLD

-113 LYGVSGANGNLPA
+113 LY
-126 VTVTGTDLNG
+126 TKTGTMPLVISGNDDNG
-136 AALSFQDD
+136 AALAFQDD

-157 SDYVLSNQ
+157 SDYALANQ
-165 DTITIQRVGNQTVGT
+165 NQITINNVGGSSSALTNAK
-180 ISGAVSVIAFNS
+180 ISIIGFNS

-202 QTNAA
+202 QTAAA
-207 ASATE
+207 ASATDA
-212 SDNHA
+212 SQHA
-217 TTAQRWATEADTTT
+217 TTASRWAQEGDTTT
-231 VVDADNSTNYNEY
+231 VVDADTGVDSNEY

-283 DTNVTTVSGNIT
+283 DTNVTNVSGNIT

-306 IQTINNNMTD
+306 IQTIENNITD
-316 VVSLASSLGGVTTYT
+316 VVSLAASLGGVTTYV
-331 VTVAQS
+331 VTVV
-337 GGVNVYYIDGVANP
+337 GGVYYLDGSSNP
-351 TLTMERG
+351 TLTFERG

-364 LSDNTN
+364 LSDNSN

-405 SSNAPATLRYY
+405 DSTAPATLRYY
-416 CTVHGNAMGNTIS
+416 CTVHGNAMGNTIA

-449 NNISD
+449 TNITD
-454 VNTLASSTNLT
+454 VNTLANSTNLT

-544 NVDNVGNNIT
+544 NVDNVGNNIGDVT
-554 AVNTVAGQI
+554 TVAGQI

-575 ATNVGLVGSNISH
+575 ATNVALVGSNINH
-588 VTTVAGIQSDVT
+588 VTTVAGINSAVS
-600 TVAGIAS
+600 TVANIAS
-607 DVTTAATNVTQFN
+607 DVTAAATNVAQFN
-620 DTYHGALSSPPTGS
+620 DTYFGALSSPPSGS
-634 NVTTGDLYFDNTAG
+634 NVTTGDLYFDTSAG

-667 TAQRVQFTATAGQ
+667 TAQRVQYTATAGQ
-680 TTFSVSY
+680 TTFAASY
-687 DAGFVDVYLN
+687 DAGYVDVYLN
-697 GIKLIVGT
+697 GIKLIVST

-715 VLASGAAV
+715 VLASGAAL
-723 NDTVDIVAYGTFT
+723 NDTVDIVAYGTFQ
-736 LSNIALNDLTD
+736 LNNTSLDALTD
-747 VSTGTPVNG
+747 VSLGTPVNG

>member
-27 GENTLTFPYKAGD
+27 GENTLTFPYKTGD
-40 TQQSFSNTA
+40 TQQSFSTTA

-59 GLILTDD
+59 SLILTDD

-103 SKPTSGLTKF
+103 AKPVSGLTRFTYTKSGSLPMTISGVDEAGASLSFQTDTSIMVFVNEQF
-113 LYGVSGANGNLPA
+113 LDPVDYSVANGN
-126 VTVTGTDLNG
+126 
-136 AALSFQDD
+136 
-144 AVLVFVNDQFLDA
+144 QFTIA
-157 SDYVLSNQ
+157 NVAGSTAPLSNAK
-165 DTITIQRVGNQTVGT
+165 IT
-180 ISGAVSVIAFNS
+180 AYAFNS

-207 ASATE
+207 ASATDA
-212 SDNHA
+212 SQHA
-217 TTAQRWATEADTTT
+217 VTASRFANEADTTT
-231 VVDADNSTNYNEY
+231 VVDADTGVDSNEY
-244 SAKSYAQGTGTPGGS
+244 SAKAYAQGTGTPGGS

-266 TGSPVSG
+266 TGSPVAG

-283 DTNVTTVSGNIT
+283 DTNVTNIST
-295 TITNVNNNLSS
+295 NIQSITNVNTNLSS
-306 IQTINNNMTD
+306 IQTIENNITD
-316 VVSLASSLGGVTTYT
+316 VVSLAASLGGVTTFT

-337 GGVNVYYIDGVANP
+337 GGVNVFYIDGVANP

-364 LSDNTN
+364 LSD
-370 SGHPLAF
+370 SSVGGHPLAF

-387 VTTTGNA
+387 VTTTGNP
-394 GTAGAQVRIDV
+394 GTSGAQVRIDV
-405 SSNAPATLRYY
+405 DANAPATLRYY
-416 CTVHGNAMGNTIS
+416 CTVHGNAMGNTIA

-449 NNISD
+449 TNIASI
-454 VNTLASSTNLT
+454 NTVAGSTNIA
-465 NIGTVAGQ
+465 NIGTVAGATTD
-473 ISPTNNL
+473 IG
-480 STVAGVAT
+480 TVAGVAANI
-488 HLPTVAG
+488 PTVAG
-495 VAADITTVAGQIT
+495 VAGDITTVAGQIT
-508 NNNLQTIAADIA
+508 NNNLQTVAADIA
-520 DVQTVANDLN
+520 KVQSVADDLN

-538 VANAIT
+538 VANSIT
-544 NVDNVGNNIT
+544 NVDNVGNNINDVT
-554 AVNTVAGQI
+554 TVAGQI
-563 APTNNISTVAGQ
+563 SPTNNISTVAGQ
-575 ATNVGLVGSNISH
+575 ATNIGLVGSNISQ

-607 DVTTAATNVTQFN
+607 DVTTAVTNVAQFN

-634 NVTTGDLYFDNTAG
+634 NVTTGDLFFDTSAG
-648 QLKVY
+648 QLKVF
-653 DGSNFINAGSAING
+653 DGSNFINAGSSING

-680 TTFSVSY
+680 TTFAATY

-715 VLASGAAV
+715 VLASGAAL
-723 NDTVDIVAYGTFT
+723 NDTVDIVAYGTF
-736 LSNIALNDLTD
+736 SLNNTSINALTD
-747 VSTGTPVNG
+747 VSLGTPVNG

-763 TSGDFEPQTPAAAG
+763 TSGNFEPQTPSPAG

>member
-27 GENTLTFPYKAGD
+27 GENTLTFPYKSGD

-113 LYGVSGANGNLPA
+113 LY
-126 VTVTGTDLNG
+126 TQTGTLPMVISGNDDNG
-136 AALSFQDD
+136 AALAFQDD

-157 SDYVLSNQ
+157 SDYVLANQ
-165 DTITIQRVGNQTVGT
+165 NQITINNVGGSTSALTGAK
-180 ISGAVSVIAFNS
+180 ISIIGFNS

-231 VVDADNSTNYNEY
+231 VVDADNSTNYNDY
-244 SAKSYAQGTGTPGGS
+244 SAKAYAQGTGTPGGS

-266 TGSPVSG
+266 TGSPVTG

-283 DTNVTTVSGNIT
+283 DTNVTNISTNIQSIT
-295 TITNVNNNLSS
+295 TVNNNLSS
-306 IQTINNNMTD
+306 IQTIENNITD
-316 VVSLASSLGGVTTYT
+316 VVSLAASLGGVTTYV
-331 VTVAQS
+331 VTVV
-337 GGVNVYYIDGVANP
+337 GGVYYLDGSSNP
-351 TLTMERG
+351 TLTFERG

-364 LSDNTN
+364 LSDSSV

-377 KDGSTSYTTG
+377 KSGTSPYTTG
-387 VTTTGNA
+387 VTTTGTP

-405 SSNAPATLRYY
+405 DSTAPSTLRYY

-442 GNVNTTA
+442 GNINTTA
-449 NNISD
+449 TNITD
-454 VNTLASSTNLT
+454 VNTVANTTNLT

-473 ISPTNNL
+473 ISPTNNV
-480 STVAGVAT
+480 S
-488 HLPTVAG
+488 TVAG
-495 VAADITTVAGQIT
+495 VAADITTVAGVAADVTTVAGQIT

-544 NVDNVGNNIT
+544 NVDNVGNNISDVT
-554 AVNTVAGQI
+554 TVAGQI
-563 APTNNISTVAGQ
+563 SPTNNISTVAGQ
-575 ATNVGLVGSNISH
+575 ATNVALVGSNISH
-588 VTTVAGIQSDVT
+588 VTTVAGISSDVT

-607 DVTTAATNVTQFN
+607 DVTAAATNVAQFN
-620 DTYHGALSSPPTGS
+620 DTYFGPLSSPPTGS
-634 NVTTGDLYFDNTAG
+634 NVTTGDLYFDTTAG
-648 QLKVY
+648 QLKVF

-667 TAQRVQFTATAGQ
+667 TSQRVQYTATAGQ
-680 TTFSVSY
+680 TTFAATY
-687 DAGFVDVYLN
+687 DAGYVDVYLN

-715 VLASGAAV
+715 VLASGAAL
-723 NDTVDIVAYGTFT
+723 NDTVDIVAYGTIQLNNT
-736 LSNIALNDLTD
+736 SIDDLND
-747 VSTGTPVNG
+747 VSLGTPVDG

>member
-27 GENTLTFPYKAGD
+27 GENTLTFPYKSGD

-113 LYGVSGANGNLPA
+113 LY
-126 VTVTGTDLNG
+126 TQTGTLPMVISGNDDNG
-136 AALSFQDD
+136 AALAFQDD

-157 SDYVLSNQ
+157 SDYVLANQ
-165 DTITIQRVGNQTVGT
+165 NQITINNVGGSTSALTGAK
-180 ISGAVSVIAFNS
+180 ISIIGFNS

-231 VVDADNSTNYNEY
+231 VVDADNSTNYNDY
-244 SAKSYAQGTGTPGGS
+244 SAKAYAQGTGTPGGS

-266 TGSPVSG
+266 TGSPVTG

-283 DTNVTTVSGNIT
+283 DTNVTNISTNIQSIT
-295 TITNVNNNLSS
+295 TVNNNLSS
-306 IQTINNNMTD
+306 IQTIENNITD
-316 VVSLASSLGGVTTYT
+316 VVSLAASLGGVTTYV
-331 VTVAQS
+331 VTVV
-337 GGVNVYYIDGVANP
+337 GGVYYLDGSSNP
-351 TLTMERG
+351 TLTFERG

-364 LSDNTN
+364 LSDSSV

-377 KDGSTSYTTG
+377 KSGTSPYTTG
-387 VTTTGNA
+387 VTTTGTP

-405 SSNAPATLRYY
+405 DSTAPSTLRYY

-442 GNVNTTA
+442 GNINTTA
-449 NNISD
+449 TNITD
-454 VNTLASSTNLT
+454 VNTVANTTNLT

-473 ISPTNNL
+473 ISPTNNV
-480 STVAGVAT
+480 S
-488 HLPTVAG
+488 TVAG
-495 VAADITTVAGQIT
+495 VAADITTVAGVAADVTTVAGQIT

-544 NVDNVGNNIT
+544 NVDNVGNNIGDVT
-554 AVNTVAGQI
+554 TVAGQI
-563 APTNNISTVAGQ
+563 SPTNNISTVAGQ
-575 ATNVGLVGSNISH
+575 ATNVALVGSNISH
-588 VTTVAGIQSDVT
+588 VTTVAGISSDVT

-607 DVTTAATNVTQFN
+607 DVTAAATNVAQFN
-620 DTYHGALSSPPTGS
+620 DTYFGALSSPPTGS
-634 NVTTGDLYFDNTAG
+634 NVTTGDLYFDTTAG
-648 QLKVY
+648 QLKVF

-667 TAQRVQFTATAGQ
+667 TSQRVQYTATAGQ
-680 TTFSVSY
+680 TTFAATY
-687 DAGFVDVYLN
+687 DAGYVDVYLN

-715 VLASGAAV
+715 VLASGAAL
-723 NDTVDIVAYGTFT
+723 NDTVDIVAYGTFQLNNT
-736 LSNIALNDLTD
+736 SIDDLND
-747 VSTGTPVNG
+747 VSLGTPVDG